1 MKVLFINHF
10 GFPDYQ
16 NDMVYHGLIE
26 SGYDVYETSYPQY
39 MLSSHPN
46 PLSLYGKGFSIFA
59 KLSHTPRVESSE
71 IILEKITSK
80 FYDLVIYGSVHM
92 DLSYLEVVKN
102 NYSKDQVYFIDGED
116 SNGCLEVLFEFGTYC
131 KRECLN
137 SKAKPTTFAIP
148 KSQLIKTNPEKAK
161 LFGTV
166 IPGDM
171 STYVFDN
178 EKEYYQDYASSHY
191 GITCKK
197 AGWDCMRHYEILANR
212 CIPFFPNLE
221 QCPPNILSTFPKDI
235 IIETNRYARD
245 NKIHPE
251 YDKLNDELFNYTC
264 NNLTTNHLIKQILC

>member
-10 GFPDYQ
+10 YFPDYQ

-46 PLSLYGKGFSIFA
+46 PTSLYGKGFSIFA
-59 KLSHTPRVESSE
+59 KLNHTPNVESSE

-80 FYDLVIYGSVHM
+80 FYDLIIYGSVHR
-92 DLSYLEVVKN
+92 DLSHLEIIKN
-102 NYSKDQVYFIDGED
+102 HYSKDQIYFIDGED
-116 SNGCLEVLFEFGTYC
+116 GEGCLENLFEFGTYC

-137 SKAKPTTFAIP
+137 SKAKPITFTIP
-148 KSQLIKTNPEKAK
+148 ESQLIKTNPEKTK
-161 LFGTV
+161 LFGTI
-166 IPGDM
+166 IPGDL
-171 STYVFDN
+171 STYIFDN
-178 EKEYYQDYASSHY
+178 EKEYYQDYASSYY
-191 GITCKK
+191 GITRKK
-197 AGWDCMRHYEILANR
+197 AGWDCMRHYEILANK
-212 CIPFFPNLE
+212 CIPFFTDLE

-235 IIETNRYARD
+235 ILETNQYARD

-264 NNLTTNHLIKQILC
+264 NNLTTKHLIKQILC